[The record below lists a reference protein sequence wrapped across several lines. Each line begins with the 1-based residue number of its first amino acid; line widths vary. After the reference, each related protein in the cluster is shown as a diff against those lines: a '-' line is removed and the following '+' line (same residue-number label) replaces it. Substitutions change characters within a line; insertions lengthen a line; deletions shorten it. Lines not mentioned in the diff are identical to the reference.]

1 VSVHMSQRL
10 ARLDSWAVP
19 SNVSGK
25 VTATVSIDA
34 SPFAWKAED
43 LVLEV
48 K

>member
-1 VSVHMSQRL
+1 MSQRL

-19 SNVSGK
+19 SNVSGE
-25 VTATVSIDA
+25 VTATAGVDTG
-34 SPFAWKAED
+34 PFAWKAED